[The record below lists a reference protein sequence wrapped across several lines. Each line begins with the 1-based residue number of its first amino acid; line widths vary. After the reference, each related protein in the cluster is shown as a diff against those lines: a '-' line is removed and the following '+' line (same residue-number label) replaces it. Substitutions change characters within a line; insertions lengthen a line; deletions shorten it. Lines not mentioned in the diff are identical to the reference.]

1 MQVFVVIAV
10 SVINL
15 FVAIVYFWMMIK
27 KRSKPALAMWLFF
40 SLAVAM
46 SLITYLKEGTYSFL
60 DNALNTADIVLTVS
74 VTIAILVL
82 GDKSTRFSRFDLGC
96 LLVVFGIIVFWI
108 ITQNH
113 LITNLGIQL
122 IMIIAYFPVV
132 KRMLASKEN
141 TESFIVWIALMIVP
155 FISLLTSK
163 GVLAS
168 IYAFRA
174 IVCPALLLTLMLRIE
189 WLNRK
194 TVSTRKSG

>member
-1 MQVFVVIAV
+1 MNEFVVIAV
-10 SVINL
+10 SGINL
-15 FVAIVYFWMMIK
+15 FVAIVYFWMMIN

-46 SLITYLKEGTYSFL
+46 SLITYLKHGTYSFW
-60 DNALNTADIVLTVS
+60 DNVLNTADLVLTVS

-82 GDKSTRFSRFDLGC
+82 GDKSSRFSRFDLGC
-96 LLVVFGIIVFWI
+96 LLVVCGIIVFWL

-113 LITNLGIQL
+113 IITNLGIQI
-122 IMIIAYFPVV
+122 IMVIAYCPVV

-141 TESFIVWIALMIVP
+141 TEPFVVWIALMIVP

-174 IVCPALLLTLMLRIE
+174 IACAALLLTLMLRIE
-189 WLNRK
+189 WLNRQ
-194 TVSTRKSG
+194 TVFVRKSE